1 MVIND
6 LNGVWGDI
14 VLEGLSAKT
23 LSEFKWEKKC
33 SFVCVWIYTH
43 ARKGHDPWELDGHV
57 IVSSLTRV
65 LGMEPRFSGR
75 GAIALQSWAISSLPK
90 IHFLRIFITCV
101 WNFLEHLHFISN
113 HRILAK
119 GFSYCSHWCLSAGS
133 FVKIGSSASRFWI
146 VICKMKVIPKSNWLE
161 QYLIKI

>member
-1 MVIND
+1 M
-6 LNGVWGDI
+6 
-14 VLEGLSAKT
+14 
-23 LSEFKWEKKC
+23 FH
-33 SFVCVWIYTH
+33 FVCMGVFSACMSVRPFQFVDAKEGI
-43 ARKGHDPWELDGHV
+43 RFPWKWRYGWLWA
-57 IVSSLTRV
+57 SMRV
-65 LGMEPRFSGR
+65 LGTEPRFSGR

-119 GFSYCSHWCLSAGS
+119 GFSYCSHWCLSAVS